1 MSVKLREKI
10 EKLEEKHRVVAN
22 NLLDAIWVVD
32 IETLKF
38 DYITPSIKKI
48 SGFNADEFK
57 NFTIRDRLTPESYKE
72 IEAILTDEVPRFK
85 EGMKAIRTLEVELI
99 HKNGNTYWAEI
110 RTKLV
115 KESDKPLKLIG
126 VTREITE
133 RKKVEQQQNELIKKL
148 GEVLADKDR
157 LLKENK
163 VLRGLLPI
171 CSGCKRIRD
180 EHDRWWPLDAY
191 VKSHTDAEITHT
203 ICPDCTQVFYG
214 DE

>member
-1 MSVKLREKI
+1 MSEKLKTKI
-10 EKLEEKHRVVAN
+10 EKLEEKHRVVAD

-38 DYITPSIKKI
+38 DYITPSIERI
-48 SGFNADEFK
+48 SGYKEDEYK
-57 NFTIRDRLTPESYKE
+57 NLTLKDRLTPESYQE
-72 IEAILTDEVPRFK
+72 VEAILTEEVPRFK
-85 EGMKAIRTLEVELI
+85 ERIKAIRTLEVELI

-133 RKKVEQQQNELIKKL
+133 RKKAEQQQDELIKKL
-148 GEVLADKDR
+148 GEVLADKER
-157 LLKENK
+157 LIKENK

-191 VKSHTDAEITHT
+191 VKKHTDAEITHT